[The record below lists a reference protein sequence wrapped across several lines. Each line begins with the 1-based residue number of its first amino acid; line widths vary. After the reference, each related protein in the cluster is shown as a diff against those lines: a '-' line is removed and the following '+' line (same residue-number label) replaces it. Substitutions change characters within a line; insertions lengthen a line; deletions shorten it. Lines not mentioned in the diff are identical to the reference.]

1 MMNFQVSR
9 DFAGVTRSVGIG
21 DYAGSVS
28 YPAGMPAR
36 VKRFLRTRKD
46 IIMAAG
52 MAAII
57 TMVLD
62 STRGT
67 L

>member
-1 MMNFQVSR
+1 MISFQVSR
-9 DFAGVTRSVGIG
+9 DYVGVTRSVGIG

-36 VKRFLRTRKD
+36 VKRFLAKRKD
-46 IIMAAG
+46 VIMAAG